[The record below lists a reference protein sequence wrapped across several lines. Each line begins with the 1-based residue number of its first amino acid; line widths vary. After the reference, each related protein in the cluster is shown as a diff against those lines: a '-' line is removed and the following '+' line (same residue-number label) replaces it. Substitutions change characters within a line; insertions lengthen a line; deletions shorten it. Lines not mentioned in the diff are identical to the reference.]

1 MVRFSALVFIVLL
14 LLGVSLPLA
23 QESSVQPS
31 KRTLYLRARD
41 VLKTSLETGD
51 SERADQAFNYLKSN
65 AKEGAPLT
73 RFEEYLIN
81 MELNHFAQG
90 IDIYADLRRIM
101 LDSTYKPELEN
112 RVAEKDPLAVY
123 LYRDLYPFTLQ
134 KADSLSAR
142 VDSSDVSDEYKKLYR
157 VLLYSEI
164 AIVWMSD
171 NFFGRTI
178 HWKQVNDTTSAGL
191 LLDYGKKFVDTY
203 PVSPYARVLDEQTL
217 PYVEKVMKPLRDFRV
232 DPFKHKYYTGG
243 LGLYLYKWLGF
254 LSGEITDY
262 MDDKMGSSFM
272 GELTARYR
280 RISLNLFW
288 AYGIISVPKAYSIAD
303 SDMERTYMSD
313 ETEDESWGLS
323 IGVTVFDSRYVRVE
337 PFLGISETDY
347 VTADV
352 VSDMEYLVG
361 NNLDVRLLASTP
373 KDLSSSSYVLSL
385 RLKYMLQFGTAY
397 DRVIYNGN
405 KKTVNALRHTFGL
418 GLGFEF
424 W

>member
-1 MVRFSALVFIVLL
+1 
-14 LLGVSLPLA
+14 
-23 QESSVQPS
+23 
-31 KRTLYLRARD
+31 
-41 VLKTSLETGD
+41 
-51 SERADQAFNYLKSN
+51 
-65 AKEGAPLT
+65 
-73 RFEEYLIN
+73 
-81 MELNHFAQG
+81 
-90 IDIYADLRRIM
+90 
-101 LDSTYKPELEN
+101 
-112 RVAEKDPLAVY
+112 
-123 LYRDLYPFTLQ
+123 
-134 KADSLSAR
+134 
-142 VDSSDVSDEYKKLYR
+142 
-157 VLLYSEI
+157 
-164 AIVWMSD
+164 
-171 NFFGRTI
+171 
-178 HWKQVNDTTSAGL
+178 
-191 LLDYGKKFVDTY
+191 
-203 PVSPYARVLDEQTL
+203 
-217 PYVEKVMKPLRDFRV
+217 
-232 DPFKHKYYTGG
+232 
-243 LGLYLYKWLGF
+243 
-254 LSGEITDY
+254 

-280 RISLNLFW
+280 RIRLNLFW

-347 VTADV
+347 VTANV

>member
-1 MVRFSALVFIVLL
+1 M
-14 LLGVSLPLA
+14 PLA
-23 QESSVQPS
+23 QDLSVQPS

-41 VLKTSLETGD
+41 VLKTSLESGD
-51 SERADQAFNYLKSN
+51 RDRADQAFNYLKSN

-81 MELNHFAQG
+81 MELNNFGQG
-90 IDIYADLRRIM
+90 IEIYADLRRTM
-101 LDSTYKPELEN
+101 LDSTYKPEREN
-112 RVAEKDPLAVY
+112 RVTEQDPLAVY
-123 LYRDLYPFTLQ
+123 LYRGLHPFTLQ
-134 KADSLSAR
+134 KADSLCAR
-142 VDSSDVSDEYKKLYR
+142 VDSSDVSDEYKELYR
-157 VLLYSEI
+157 LLIYSEI

-171 NFFGRTI
+171 NYFGRTI
-178 HWKQVNDTTSAGL
+178 YWKQVNDTTSAGM
-191 LLDYGKKFVDTY
+191 LLDRGKNFVNTY
-203 PVSPYARVLDEQTL
+203 PASPYSRFLDEQTL

-262 MDDKMGSSFM
+262 LDDKMGSSFM
-272 GELTARYR
+272 AELTARYW

-303 SDMERTYMSD
+303 SDMGRTYMSD

-323 IGVTVFDSRYVRVE
+323 IGVTVFDSRYLRVE

-352 VSDMEYLVG
+352 ISDMEYLVG
-361 NNLDVRLLASTP
+361 NNLDLRLLASTP

-385 RLKYMLQFGTAY
+385 RFKYMLQFGTAY

-405 KKTVNALRHTFGL
+405 KKTVGALRHTFGL